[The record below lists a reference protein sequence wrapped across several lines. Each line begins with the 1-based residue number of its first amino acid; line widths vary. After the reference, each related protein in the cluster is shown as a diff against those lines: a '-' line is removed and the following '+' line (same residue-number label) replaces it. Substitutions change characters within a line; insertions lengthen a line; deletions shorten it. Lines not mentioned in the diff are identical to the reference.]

1 MLKLDERD
9 LKILSILQQEGRI
22 TKTALAQRV
31 NLSPT
36 PCWDRLKRL
45 ERAGVIEGYTARIN
59 PEVLGAQTTVL
70 MSAQIGAHRAR
81 DFERFERAIEKRDEV
96 LDCWAVGGGIDYL
109 LRIVTPTVA
118 DYQQFVDRLLNAD
131 TGLEHYTTYIVT
143 RQVKS
148 SPALPDALLHA
159 LQSGAAA

>member
-22 TKTALAQRV
+22 TKTALAERV

-36 PCWDRLKRL
+36 PCWDRLQRL
-45 ERAGVIEGYTARIN
+45 ERAGVIEGYAARIN
-59 PEVLGAQTTVL
+59 PDVLGVQTTVL
-70 MSAQIGAHRAR
+70 MSAQIGSHRAQ
-81 DFERFERAIEKRDEV
+81 DFERFERAVEKRDEV

-109 LRIVTPTVA
+109 LRIVTPTVN
-118 DYQQFVDRLLNAD
+118 DYQQFVDRLLNDD

-148 SPALPDALLHA
+148 SSNVPDALLQA
-159 LQSGAAA
+159 LQAGSAA